1 MTDLKPCPFCGSEAE
16 MKHEVSPEFGD
27 IYNVQCECLRAQTQL
42 YRTEAEAIAAWNA
55 RAERTCEEIV
65 CCRDCEHYED
75 YGGCCMRRYQPM
87 AVTPDG
93 FCAWAERRER
103 QNLTENG

>member
-1 MTDLKPCPFCGSEAE
+1 MREYIVKLDGP
-16 MKHEVSPEFGD
+16 
-27 IYNVQCECLRAQTQL
+27 Y
-42 YRTEAEAIAAWNA
+42 AAGYHVG
-55 RAERTCEEIV
+55 EEIV
-65 CCRDCEHYED
+65 RCRDCEHYED